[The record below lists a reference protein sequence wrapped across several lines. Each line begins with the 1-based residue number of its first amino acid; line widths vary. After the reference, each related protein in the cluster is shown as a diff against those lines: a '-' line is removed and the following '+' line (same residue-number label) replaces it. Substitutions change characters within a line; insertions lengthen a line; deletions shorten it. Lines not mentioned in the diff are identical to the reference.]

1 MLYKVWKDSDS
12 DLYVVDTDSMDKAFA
27 EARKRDPQAHV
38 SQACTEKEA
47 KEIKRMFVF
56 STNFLIIPNIYAGR
70 YIYWRDL

>member
-27 EARKRDPQAHV
+27 EARKRNPQAHT
-38 SQACTEKEA
+38 SQACTEKETR
-47 KEIKRMFVF
+47 EIRRMFVF
-56 STNFLIIPNIYAGR
+56 SSNFLIIPNIYAGR